1 VAAGSGTRLGADRPK
16 AFVSLAGR
24 TLLEHAVHRLLQ
36 GGRLEVLVVVVPAD
50 LVDEARALLER
61 DAGPAAPTLT
71 VVAGGADRADSVR
84 RGLAALPDGVRAVLV
99 HDAAR
104 CLVPPELVHRVVV
117 ALHRHPAVVPGL
129 PPSDTVKQVDGAGT
143 VVGTPDRST
152 LSLVQTPQGF
162 ARDLLERAHREALLA
177 GAPAASWVATDD
189 AALVERLGEPV
200 HVVPG
205 DPRAVKITTPEDLA
219 YADWLLT
226 HDPDRPL
233 TGPPTSQAQAW

>member
-24 TLLEHAVHRLLQ
+24 TLLEHAVRRLAG
-36 GGRLEVLVVVVPAD
+36 GGRLAALVAVVPAD
-50 LVDEARALLER
+50 LVDDARVLLER
-61 DAGPAAPTLT
+61 DAGPAGPALT

-84 RGLAALPDGVRAVLV
+84 RGLAALPDRVRTVLV

-117 ALHRHPAVVPGL
+117 ALHSHPAVVPGL
-129 PPSDTVKQVDGAGT
+129 PLSDTVKQVDDAGT
-143 VVGTPDRST
+143 VVGTPDRSR
-152 LSLVQTPQGF
+152 LRLVQTPQGF
-162 ARDLLERAHREALLA
+162 ARDLLERAHREAQLA
-177 GAPAASWVATDD
+177 GSAASSAATDD

-205 DPRAVKITTPEDLA
+205 DPRAAKVTTPEDLA
-219 YADWLLT
+219 YVGWLLT
-226 HDPDRPL
+226 HDPL
-233 TGPPTSQAQAW
+233 HPPADPSSSQAQAW

>member
-1 VAAGSGTRLGADRPK
+1 VAAGSGTRLGANRPK

-24 TLLEHAVHRLLQ
+24 TLLEHAAGRVID
-36 GGRLEVLVVVVPAD
+36 GGRLGALVAVVPAD
-50 LVDEARALLER
+50 LLDDARTLLER
-61 DAGPAAPTLT
+61 VAGPAGPVVT

-84 RGLAALPDGVRAVLV
+84 RGLAALPDRARTVLV

-117 ALHRHPAVVPGL
+117 ALGSHPAVVPGL
-129 PPSDTVKQVDGAGT
+129 PPADTVKQVDGTGT

-152 LSLVQTPQGF
+152 LRLVQTPQGF
-162 ARDLLERAHREALLA
+162 ARDLLERAHRSA
-177 GAPAASWVATDD
+177 GPAASSAATDD

-205 DPRAVKITTPEDLA
+205 DPRAMKITTPEDLA
-219 YADWLLT
+219 YAGWLLT
-226 HDPDRPL
+226 HESHR
-233 TGPPTSQAQAW
+233 PPTDAPPGQAQAW